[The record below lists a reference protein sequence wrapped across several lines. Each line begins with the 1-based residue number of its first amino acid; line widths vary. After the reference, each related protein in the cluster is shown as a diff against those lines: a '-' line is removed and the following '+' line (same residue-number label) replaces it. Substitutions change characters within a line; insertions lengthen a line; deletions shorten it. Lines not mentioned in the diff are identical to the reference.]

1 MRLFVKNFF
10 NLTDDELLIEYQK
23 LLEKYNEYKLLN
35 LNLNMS
41 RGKPCSEQLDLSMG
55 LLGALNTKEECISR
69 DGIDCRN
76 YGINDGLPEM
86 KEFISSLTGIDKENF
101 IVGGNSSLSMMFD
114 VISYFM
120 THGSRGSK
128 PWGKEEKIKFLCPVP
143 GYDRHFAI
151 SEFFGM
157 EMVEIPMR
165 KDGPDMDLVE
175 KYVSEDTAVKGI
187 WCVPKYS
194 NPQGITYS
202 DEVVKRFA
210 KLKPAAKD
218 FKIIWD
224 NAYFVHDLTDEKIH
238 LLNIID
244 ECKKYGNE
252 EMPIVFYSTSKIT
265 FPGAGIAFMACVGQ
279 NLKEFKKLYSIKTVG
294 FDKLNQLRH
303 IKFLKNKNLLL
314 NHMKKHREILSP
326 KFKIVT
332 ECLEKEF
339 KDNPILKWNE
349 PNGGYFVSVDTA
361 LNCAKRAVQLCKEA
375 GVVLTDAGGT
385 YPYKKDKN
393 DSNIRLAPTFPS
405 ENELKLAMKL
415 FCLCVK
421 LAFIEK
427 KLRKLP
433 EIGV

>member
-1 MRLFVKNFF
+1 MKNFF
-10 NLTDDELLIEYQK
+10 NLTDNELLIEYQK
-23 LLEKYNEYKLLN
+23 LLENYNEYKSLN

-41 RGKPCSEQLDLSMG
+41 RGKPCSEQLDLSTG
-55 LLGALNTKEECISR
+55 LLNVLSTKEDCINK

-86 KEFISSLTGIDKENF
+86 KEFISELTGIDKENF

-114 VISYFM
+114 TISYFI
-120 THGSRGSK
+120 THGSSGSI
-128 PWGKEEKIKFLCPVP
+128 PWGKGGKIKFLCPSP

-157 EMVEIPMR
+157 EMIEIPMK
-165 KDGPDMDLVE
+165 KDGPDMDLIE
-175 KYVSEDTAVKGI
+175 KHVSEDSSVKGI

-224 NAYFVHDLTDEKIH
+224 NAYFVHDLTDEETP

-252 EMPIVFYSTSKIT
+252 ELPIVFYSTSKIT
-265 FPGAGIAFMACVGQ
+265 FPGAGVAFMACLGQ
-279 NLKEFKKLYSIKTVG
+279 NLKDFKKMYSIKTVG

-303 IKFLKNKNLLL
+303 IKFLKNKATLL
-314 NHMKKHREILSP
+314 NYMKKHREILNI
-326 KFKIVT
+326 KFKIVID
-332 ECLEKEF
+332 CLNKEF
-339 KDNPILKWNE
+339 KDNPILRWNN
-349 PNGGYFVSVDTA
+349 PKGGYFVSVDTD
-361 LNCAKRAVQLCKEA
+361 LKCAKRVVELCKEL
-375 GVVLTDAGGT
+375 GVVLTGAGAT
-385 YPYKKDKN
+385 YPYKKDRN
-393 DSNIRLAPTFPS
+393 DTNIRLAPTFLS
-405 ENELKLAMKL
+405 ENELKTAIKL

-427 KLRKLP
+427 RIKNQNKK
-433 EIGV
+433 EV